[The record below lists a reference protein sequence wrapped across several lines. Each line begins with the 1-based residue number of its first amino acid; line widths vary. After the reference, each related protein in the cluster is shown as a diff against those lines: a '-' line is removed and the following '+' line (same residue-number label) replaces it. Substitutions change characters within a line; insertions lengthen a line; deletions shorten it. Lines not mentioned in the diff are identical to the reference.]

1 MCYPHLAGGG
11 QDAANAP
18 TSTGRLPQQTVILP
32 TISGAE
38 VEKPCME
45 ARIRAVLLVEVQN
58 LANNRDLVTETEFQN
73 IQLIQS

>member
-1 MCYPHLAGGG
+1 MLLKLLRVQGGSH
-11 QDAANAP
+11 NKP
-18 TSTGRLPQQTVILP
+18 LSSQTVN
-32 TISGAE
+32 GAE

-45 ARIRAVLLVEVQN
+45 ARKRAVLLVEVQN